1 MIRVLI
7 KYVGGIAEYTGKK
20 EEYIEL
26 KEQTRLSELVDM
38 VREKYGIKDELIV
51 LVNGVPARMDTLF
64 KNGDKVSILHS
75 ISGG

>member
-1 MIRVLI
+1 
-7 KYVGGIAEYTGKK
+7 
-20 EEYIEL
+20 
-26 KEQTRLSELVDM
+26 M

-51 LVNGVPARMDTLF
+51 LVNGMPARMDTLF